1 MSQVRAAAVAGQ
13 FYPAD
18 AIQLQQDVDSML
30 SQACTAAP
38 CPKALVAPH
47 AGFIYSGSIAA
58 EVYARVKNGAG
69 QISRVILLGPS
80 HRVGFEGIATTTADF
95 YTTPLGQIPLDKAAI
110 GELQQLPGVVS
121 LDQAH
126 AQEHSLEVHLPF
138 LQRCLPGFTLVPLVV
153 GQSSPAMVAQV
164 IDKLWGGPETLI
176 VISSDLSHHL
186 PYEDANKKDSQTTQ
200 LIEDRS
206 PNITGD
212 QACGCQPLNGLLQVL
227 RQRQLGIET
236 VQVKN
241 SGDTAGSR
249 DRVVGYGAWVV
260 DESVKESAEETN
272 VQSQTISTAQRQ
284 QLLYLARAMIL
295 HGLEG
300 GGEYN
305 IALKNYHPSLREERG
320 CFVTLNRNGRLR
332 GCIGSLAAT
341 RALVIDVAHNAN
353 AAAFKDSRFKP
364 LQMQEYPE
372 IELHI
377 SVLSPSTVLAV
388 DSRETLLEK
397 LRPGVDGLILQ
408 QGKHRSTYLPSV
420 WAQICE
426 PENFVSELRKK
437 AGLPA
442 AGWSKDMQVW
452 TYTTEEFS

>member
-1 MSQVRAAAVAGQ
+1 
-13 FYPAD
+13 
-18 AIQLQQDVDSML
+18 ML

-58 EVYARVKNGAG
+58 QVYARVKNGAE
-69 QISRVILLGPS
+69 QISRVVLLGPS

-110 GELQQLPGVVS
+110 AELEQLPGVIS

-138 LQRCLPGFTLVPLVV
+138 LQRCLSGFTLVPLVV
-153 GQSSPAMVAQV
+153 GQSTPAMVAQV

-186 PYEDANKKDSQTTQ
+186 PYEDANKKDTQTAQ

-206 PNITGD
+206 PSITGD
-212 QACGCQPLNGLLQVL
+212 QACGCKPLNGLLQVL

-236 VQVKN
+236 VQLKN

-260 DESVKESAEETN
+260 EETH
-272 VQSQTISTAQRQ
+272 VQTQTIPTAQRQ
-284 QLLYLARAMIL
+284 QLLYLARTMIL

-305 IALKNYHPSLREERG
+305 IALEKFHPSLHEERG
-320 CFVTLNRNGRLR
+320 SFVTIKLNGHLR
-332 GCIGSLAAT
+332 GCIGNLAAT
-341 RALVIDVAHNAN
+341 RALVVDVAHNAN
-353 AAAFKDSRFKP
+353 AAAFQDSRFKP
-364 LQMQEYPE
+364 LKMQEYLQ
-372 IELHI
+372 IDLHI

-388 DSRETLLEK
+388 DSREQLLEK
-397 LRPGVDGLILQ
+397 LRPGIDGLILQ

-420 WAQICE
+420 WAQISE

-442 AGWSKDMQVW
+442 QGWSSDMQVW